1 MGKRVKSSKKKTISL
16 RQYGGF
22 GGARLRVLTARNPK
36 TEWMQSSDTLNCVN
50 LSKTEAKKLAND
62 LLAWVNDTI
71 EDDHDWP
78 SLEVQEEVWNRQQR
92 AKERRKQRKV
102 WNNN

>member
-1 MGKRVKSSKKKTISL
+1 MGKRVKSSNKKTISL
-16 RQYGGF
+16 RQYAGF
-22 GGARLRVLTARNPK
+22 GGARLSILNVRNPK
-36 TEWMQSSDTLNCVN
+36 TDWMQSDDCMNVVN

-78 SLEVQEEVWNRQQR
+78 SLEVQEEVWNKQQR
-92 AKERRKQRKV
+92 KKQRKV
-102 WNNN
+102 RNELWS

>member
-1 MGKRVKSSKKKTISL
+1 MGMRVKSSNKRTISL
-16 RQYGGF
+16 RQYAGF
-22 GGARLRVLTARNPK
+22 GGARLSILTVRNKK
-36 TEWMQSSDTLNCVN
+36 TNWMQSSDDMNCVN

-92 AKERRKQRKV
+92 KKQRKV
-102 WNNN
+102 RNELWS